1 MPNEARVK
9 AGVGVHSR
17 CPDLEFVAQRSSLS
31 SSYTE
36 RSDAPQD
43 AQTAMGTAAVLQVES
58 G

>member
-17 CPDLEFVAQRSSLS
+17 CPDREFVAQRSSLS
-31 SSYTE
+31 SSYPE
-36 RSDAPQD
+36 RSDVPQD
-43 AQTAMGTAAVLQVES
+43 AQTAVGTAAVLQFES